1 MPDTAVS
8 ATKRIIAGAAHG
20 AWMGLLIGVLL
31 TCVAWAAAVALFS
44 YAPDFLTTLT
54 NSTKDEIW
62 RLTLVFLAD
71 FKLFLYIWL
80 VVASSLSCW
89 WRAL

>member
-1 MPDTAVS
+1 M
-8 ATKRIIAGAAHG
+8 GAAHG

-31 TCVAWAAAVALFS
+31 TVVAWLAATVIFTYDPAFIV
-44 YAPDFLTTLT
+44 TLT

-62 RLTLVFLAD
+62 HLTLVLMAD
-71 FKLFLYIWL
+71 YKLFLWIWL
-80 VVASSLSCW
+80 VVASSLSFW